1 MITAGGIDE
10 VRRLVGEAK
19 KAGKTIGFVPT
30 MGALHEGH
38 LSLVRRAKSECDY
51 VVVSIF
57 VNPTQFGED
66 EDLDKYPR
74 DIEKDSA
81 MLSSEGTDLLFFP
94 TTDDMYPEGFDTWV
108 VPGGPAAIL
117 EGERRPGHFRGV
129 CTVVLKLFQIVSP
142 DKAFFGQKDAQQFTV
157 LNRMVIDLN
166 LPLEMIECPI
176 VREADGLAMSS
187 RNAYLNSEERKA
199 AVTFSRAITKG
210 AELLKTGDYTRD
222 RIITEISNVISREP
236 LARLDYAE
244 IVNAENFSVIEKPR
258 GVVYILIAG
267 FIGKTRLIDNIKL
280 KIEK

>member
-10 VRRLVGEAK
+10 VRRLIGEAK

-51 VVVSIF
+51 VAVSVF
-57 VNPTQFGED
+57 VNPTQFGEG

-81 MLSSEGTDLLFFP
+81 MLSAEGTDLLFFP
-94 TTDDMYPEGFDTWV
+94 TTDDMYPDGFDTWV
-108 VPGGPAAIL
+108 VPGGPASIL
-117 EGERRPGHFRGV
+117 EGERRPGHFKGV

-166 LPLEMIECPI
+166 LALQMIECPI

-187 RNAYLNSEERKA
+187 RNAYLNSKERKA
-199 AVTFSRAITKG
+199 AVIFNQAITRG
-210 AELLKTGDYTRD
+210 AEIIKDGNSTRD
-222 RIITEISNVISREP
+222 QVITEISKVLSKEP

-244 IVNAENFSVIEKPR
+244 IVNAEDFSVIEKPR

-267 FIGKTRLIDNIKL
+267 FIGGTRLIDNIKL